1 MDKVKI
7 LHLEDVPLDAEL
19 VSHELRKGKIQ
30 SEVLVVDNKEDFIK
44 ALKDFSPDII
54 LSDHNLPSL
63 NSIDALKI
71 IKNAGLKIPVILV
84 TAAMSEEFAVD
95 VMKGGAVDYILKD
108 RLQRLPTAI
117 KGAIEKLRLEKERE
131 KFVTEIIGNESLL
144 KETESLAHIGSWQS
158 DLVNKTTYWSDETYR
173 IFGYEPKEITPS
185 FENLIKSVH
194 PEDKEYVK
202 KMAADILIG
211 LKSRKFNYRIIRKDG
226 SVKHIRSE
234 LIIERNED
242 GFPIKITGF
251 NQNVTET
258 RLAVEELQSSREQLR
273 ALAAHLQ
280 SIREQERTAIARE
293 IHDEL
298 GQVLTSL
305 KMNLTLLGK
314 SISSNET
321 ISNRTELQNE
331 IDSMKQIID
340 GSVKR
345 IKKIITELRSEVLD
359 NLGLIP
365 AIEWHI
371 SDFIKKSNIEIN
383 FENLWGDVEMNK
395 DISIAIYR
403 ILQEA
408 LTNIGRHS
416 KATKVNIK
424 IEKDENN
431 FRMEIQDNGIGI
443 KQEPSEESKSFGVL
457 GMRERA
463 IILGGD
469 FMIENCEPGTKVTVN
484 IPFEQE
490 LIKDFHT

>member
-1 MDKVKI
+1 MNKPLKI

-19 VSHELRKGKIQ
+19 VSHELKKGKIQ
-30 SEVLVVDNKEDFIK
+30 FKALVVDNREDFIN
-44 ALKDFSPDII
+44 ALKEFSPDII
-54 LSDHNLPSL
+54 LSDHNLPTL

-71 IKNAGLKIPVILV
+71 IKNEGLKIPVILV

-95 VMKGGAVDYILKD
+95 VMKGGAVDYVLKD

-117 KGAIEKLRLEKERE
+117 KSALEKFRLAEERE
-131 KFVTEIIGNESLL
+131 KFIAEIIDNESLL
-144 KETESLAHIGSWQS
+144 NETENLAHIGSWQS
-158 DLVNKTTYWSDETYR
+158 DLVNRTTYWSDETFR
-173 IFGYEPKEITPS
+173 IFEYEPKEITPS

-202 KMAADILIG
+202 KIAADVLIG
-211 LKSRKFNYRIIRKDG
+211 FESRKFNFRIIRKDG
-226 SVKHIRSE
+226 SVKYIRSE
-234 LIIERNED
+234 LLVERNEE
-242 GFPIKITGF
+242 GFPIRITGF
-251 NQNVTET
+251 NQDVTET
-258 RLAVEELQSSREQLR
+258 RMAVEELRNSREQLR

-280 SIREQERTAIARE
+280 NIREQERTAIARE

-305 KMNLTLLGK
+305 KMNLTLVGK

-321 ISNRTELQNE
+321 ISNRKELQDE

-359 NLGLIP
+359 NLGLVP

-371 SDFIKKSNIEIN
+371 SEFIKSSGIEVN
-383 FENLWGDVEMNK
+383 FENLWGDIELNK
-395 DISIAIYR
+395 DISIAVYR

-408 LTNIGRHS
+408 LTNVGRHS
-416 KATKVNIK
+416 KATKVTVK
-424 IEKDENN
+424 TEKNGNN
-431 FRMEIQDNGIGI
+431 FMMEIQDNGVGI
-443 KQEPSEESKSFGVL
+443 KQESSKEPKSFGVL

-469 FMIENCEPGTKVTVN
+469 FALENCEPGTRLTVN
-484 IPFEQE
+484 IPYQ
-490 LIKDFHT
+490 KN